1 MSRKILCL
9 LLSVASLGM
18 FSSCKD
24 EGGNGGGP
32 TDLSQQI
39 VGVYKGD
46 MRVEVPL
53 LS

>member
-39 VGVYKGD
+39 VGV
-46 MRVEVPL
+46 
-53 LS
+53 LSLIHI